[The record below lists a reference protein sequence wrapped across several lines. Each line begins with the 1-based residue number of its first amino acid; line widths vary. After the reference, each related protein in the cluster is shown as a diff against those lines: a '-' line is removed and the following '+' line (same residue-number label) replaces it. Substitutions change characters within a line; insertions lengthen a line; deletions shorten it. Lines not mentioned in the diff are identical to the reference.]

1 MEIIKIKVSTLN
13 SVLEYLS
20 RQPFKDVAGLIS
32 EVQKDFSELNT
43 KQDGGNGDEHAGK

>member
-1 MEIIKIKVSTLN
+1 MEIIRIKVSTLN

-43 KQDGGNGDEHAGK
+43 KQEGGNDDEHAGK